1 LKKVIVTL
9 ATLAAVGGTTA
20 ALVSSDAIAESSE
33 RPVVA
38 ASQSPE
44 RGETMT
50 SRSTERPTLSI
61 SQEMQLMR
69 ENHLKIQKRRDAA
82 KARQEAAK
90 KAELMRQAKA
100 AIKARQAKR
109 KRVTNTHRTTT
120 SGGYSGSAKQYALN
134 ALGTTQFQCFSNI
147 VTRESGWNYKA
158 VNSSSGAY
166 GLMQALPGSKMAS
179 AGADWATNPITQVRW
194 GISYMNGR
202 YGSPC
207 GAWGF
212 WQAHHWY

>member
-1 LKKVIVTL
+1 
-9 ATLAAVGGTTA
+9 
-20 ALVSSDAIAESSE
+20 
-33 RPVVA
+33 
-38 ASQSPE
+38 
-44 RGETMT
+44 MT

-61 SQEMQLMR
+61 GQEMQLMR
-69 ENHLKIQKRRDAA
+69 ENRLEVQKKRDAE
-82 KARQEAAK
+82 KARREAAR

-109 KRVTNTHRTTT
+109 KRVTNTHRATT

-134 ALGTTQFQCFSNI
+134 ALGATQFQCFSNI
-147 VTRESGWNYKA
+147 VSRESGWNYKA
-158 VNSSSGAY
+158 VNQSSGAY